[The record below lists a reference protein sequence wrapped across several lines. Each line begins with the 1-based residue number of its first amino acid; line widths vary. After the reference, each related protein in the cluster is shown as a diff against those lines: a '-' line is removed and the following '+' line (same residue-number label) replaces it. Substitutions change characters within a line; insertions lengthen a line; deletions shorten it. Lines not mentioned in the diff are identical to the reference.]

1 LCRLILDTR
10 TAILELKR
18 ELYGEDD
25 FSTQSSN
32 RVVPRGGSVGL
43 PATQLILQQ
52 EVQPHPRFS
61 IPARP
66 PSPPPKPNTITE
78 IPQYLLKISS
88 TLFKKATAAEI
99 FLSRL
104 ENKRRVL
111 NSRKKEH
118 EMRERGMVKVCA
130 DSQTRLPREH
140 FVQNLMSEPTTNLGN
155 RSSRR
160 KSIEVLMTDN
170 LGNHANLKNDVQ
182 MEDVGGALGAN
193 VSFNQQVGEMIG
205 NNGAI
210 HDLNKSISKKS
221 EIQSPA
227 EPIEREMGVGE
238 SKSATKVSHKR
249 AKGGKEKVEQATYW
263 QNSDLK
269 QNKRNSTAGENMHDL
284 SFKSEYCL

>member
-1 LCRLILDTR
+1 M
-10 TAILELKR
+10 A
-18 ELYGEDD
+18 
-25 FSTQSSN
+25 Q
-32 RVVPRGGSVGL
+32 
-43 PATQLILQQ
+43 PATQLNLLLA
-52 EVQPHPRFS
+52 VQSQPRVS

-66 PSPPPKPNTITE
+66 PSPPPKPKTITE

-111 NSRKKEH
+111 SSRKKEQ

-130 DSQTRLPREH
+130 DSQTRMPREH
-140 FVQNLMSEPTTNLGN
+140 FVQNMMSEPTTNLGN
-155 RSSRR
+155 KSSRR

-170 LGNHANLKNDVQ
+170 LGNHANSKNDVQ

-205 NNGAI
+205 SNGAI
-210 HDLNKSISKKS
+210 LDLNKSISKKS

-238 SKSATKVSHKR
+238 SKSATKGSHKR
-249 AKGGKEKVEQATYW
+249 SKGGKDKVV
-263 QNSDLK
+263 
-269 QNKRNSTAGENMHDL
+269 
-284 SFKSEYCL
+284 